1 MKYRVHIQITS
12 LIISAVMFIF
22 SLIPVSGGA
31 LSASAASAY
40 SNVLT
45 DLMQDESFETS
56 AYPVNNSDYSISVI
70 QIAESA
76 SKELLVYVYQP
87 CVAFYD
93 HMATSINISFE
104 NRAKQWRNYKLEL
117 INRGGTLGKYRV
129 DGVAVGD
136 SSERI
141 YDISSIY
148 RKYNKITDAPAGGD
162 NTISEKAFPVGQKWT
177 ATTVG
182 DTVKYAVEDVEVLEV
197 AKQTAGF
204 RRYSGAMQ
212 WNNTRSCDAHYLAFS
227 TNRSIDY
234 LLSADVEFYTQE
246 YKQVQ
251 GQDMHFANDRE
262 YHFVPL
268 HYYDEGAFGNKRWSR
283 VCSTRQFVDDVE
295 IDGADKNVFLQY
307 DWILNFYETD
317 YTREAGGKD
326 IVLGVGAAI
335 LGGIPGWAMLGV
347 ALKNAL
353 TTNGTIVSDVTLL
366 RLEFVSD
373 NAVYNLGVVS
383 DKQTG
388 SNTPVNQPDI
398 DKQNKRK
405 WLIFGLVA
413 AGVVIIAVT
422 VLSVVF
428 PVLGKVVLAILRGLW
443 WVICLPFRGIILLS
457 EYIKR
462 KQYERRINKALN
474 PPMPKKKK
482 KRKKAKAKK

>member
-45 DLMQDESFETS
+45 DLMQDESFDTS

-104 NRAKQWRNYKLEL
+104 DRAKQWRNYKLEL

-295 IDGADKNVFLQY
+295 IDGADRNMFLQY

-335 LGGIPGWAMLGV
+335 IGGLPGWAMLGKV
-347 ALKNAL
+347 LKDAL
-353 TTNGTIVSDVTLL
+353 TTSGTIVSDVTLL
-366 RLEFVSD
+366 RLEFESQ
-373 NAVYNLGVVS
+373 NEVYNLGVVS

-388 SNTPVNQPDI
+388 SQKPVNQPEI
-398 DKQNKRK
+398 DKANKRK
-405 WLIFGLVA
+405 ATIAGLVIA
-413 AGVVIIAVT
+413 AIVIVVLL
-422 VLSVVF
+422 VLSIIYPVV
-428 PVLGKVVLAILRGLW
+428 GKVVLKICKGLW
-443 WVICLPFRGIILLS
+443 FVICLPFRGIKKLA
-457 EYIKR
+457 EYCEQKR
-462 KQYERRINKALN
+462 RERPKQ
-474 PPMPKKKK
+474 KKKK
-482 KRKKAKAKK
+482 KRQKAKAKVKK